1 MSQKM
6 FYIQNY
12 DYCPKNNLY
21 RADTTGRFLEGQYMG
36 SSEFEFGSVQESW
49 QYLRE
54 NDIKLFEHEAQS
66 KGGLAKKVTFFVIT
80 TDEGFERFKEN
91 IEIHLDG
98 TTIGYKSKDYTNI
111 WDKFN
116 AMNPVGRMPAAWLDV
131 SCFVIQSCSQPNAIF
146 FTDHFDLALR
156 TFMELKRDDKR
167 GEIRVFDEVYAPAC
181 GNGIQK
187 VCGLNEDDTISTK
200 AKYGKATK
208 HHPNDLWLKEDIV
221 RLNINEKI
229 KVSALNQKELFQI

>member
-80 TDEGFERFKEN
+80 TDEGHASGIAYVLDKLERDEIVGTLAGQNTILIIARDATQAASLLDEFE
-91 IEIHLDG
+91 
-98 TTIGYKSKDYTNI
+98 
-111 WDKFN
+111 
-116 AMNPVGRMPAAWLDV
+116 
-131 SCFVIQSCSQPNAIF
+131 
-146 FTDHFDLALR
+146 DLL
-156 TFMELKRDDKR
+156 T
-167 GEIRVFDEVYAPAC
+167 
-181 GNGIQK
+181 
-187 VCGLNEDDTISTK
+187 
-200 AKYGKATK
+200 
-208 HHPNDLWLKEDIV
+208 
-221 RLNINEKI
+221 
-229 KVSALNQKELFQI
+229 